1 MTPARAAVKGTKFSR
16 DLFLFFLHGCF
27 NFKFHI
33 FISIIVI

>member
-1 MTPARAAVKGTKFSR
+1 MTPARAAAKETKFSR
-16 DLFLFFLHGCF
+16 DLHGCF